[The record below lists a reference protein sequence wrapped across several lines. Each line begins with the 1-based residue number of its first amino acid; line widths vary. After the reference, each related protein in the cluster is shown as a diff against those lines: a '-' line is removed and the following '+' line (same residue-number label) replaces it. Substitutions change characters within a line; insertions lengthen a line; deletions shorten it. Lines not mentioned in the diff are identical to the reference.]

1 VQLAQRGGEQQCQDH
16 DDGGRG
22 SFPKRSTGWYTERG
36 ADRPFPAWKDL
47 AAIVPMADLKLM
59 EDIENQVLLR
69 EIQARKRN
77 PKGKAISLAQLLKKY
92 EE

>member
-1 VQLAQRGGEQQCQDH
+1 MPRITMTAARRELSEAVNRMVYGKGEPIVLSRRG
-16 DDGGRG
+16 
-22 SFPKRSTGWYTERG
+22 
-36 ADRPFPAWKDL
+36 KDL

-69 EIQARKRN
+69 EIQTRKRN
-77 PKGKAISLAQLLKKY
+77 PKGKGISLAQLLKKY